1 MDRRQRKT
9 REAIFAALTDLLSR
23 KDFSR
28 ITVGEIIEK
37 ADVGRA
43 TFYAHFETRD
53 DLLRELCADLFCHIF
68 DAAQGDETGHRHLFS
83 CEAPD
88 SVFLHLLQHLQKN
101 DHHILDLLSGRNNEL
116 FLGYFKTNLRQLAAS
131 QLPLFAARKD
141 ERLPESF
148 WVDHI
153 ASLRKR
159 SAGGWSNA
167 CGHRRRP
174 WRSIFSSLCKEWPE
188 EGERDLSANRFSCRM
203 KPLKWG
209 GGSIWQAY

>member
-9 REAIFAALTDLLSR
+9 REAIFTALTELLSR

-28 ITVGEIIEK
+28 ITVGEIIER

-43 TFYAHFETRD
+43 TFYAHFETKD
-53 DLLRELCADLFCHIF
+53 DLLKELCADLFCHIF
-68 DAAQGDETGHRHLFS
+68 DAVEGNPAGHRHVFA
-83 CEAPD
+83 CEAPE
-88 SVFLHLLQHLQKN
+88 SVFLHLLQHLQRN

-148 WVDHI
+148 WGDHI
-153 ASLRKR
+153 ASTFAETVRW
-159 SAGGWSNA
+159 GV
-167 CGHRRRP
+167 GHGMREP
-174 WRSIFSSLCKEWPE
+174 PE
-188 EGERDLSANRFSCRM
+188 TGAEYFFLAV
-203 KPLKWG
+203 
-209 GGSIWQAY
+209 